1 MIVLENVSKSVMS
14 GKIRRNVALDINL
27 RLQPGQTLA
36 LLGRNGAGKSMLM
49 QMIAGLV
56 LPDRGRIRVSG
67 SVSWPVGFNG
77 SFHRDLSGAQN
88 ARFLARVYGIDTGE
102 YLDFVQGFSELG
114 DQFHSPVRGYS
125 SGMRSRLG
133 FACSMGMHFDAY
145 LIDEITAVGDARFR
159 RKCDAILQER
169 LAKSAALFVS
179 HNLEDLRRICCSGAV
194 LENGKLDVYGS
205 LEKAIDL
212 HERHLK
218 YG

>member
-88 ARFLARVYGIDTGE
+88 ARFWRVSMVLIRGNIWISCRDFRSWAINFTALCAGIHPECGP
-102 YLDFVQGFSELG
+102 GW
-114 DQFHSPVRGYS
+114 
-125 SGMRSRLG
+125 
-133 FACSMGMHFDAY
+133 
-145 LIDEITAVGDARFR
+145 
-159 RKCDAILQER
+159 
-169 LAKSAALFVS
+169 
-179 HNLEDLRRICCSGAV
+179 DLRAQWGCI
-194 LENGKLDVYGS
+194 LMLT
-205 LEKAIDL
+205 
-212 HERHLK
+212 
-218 YG
+218 